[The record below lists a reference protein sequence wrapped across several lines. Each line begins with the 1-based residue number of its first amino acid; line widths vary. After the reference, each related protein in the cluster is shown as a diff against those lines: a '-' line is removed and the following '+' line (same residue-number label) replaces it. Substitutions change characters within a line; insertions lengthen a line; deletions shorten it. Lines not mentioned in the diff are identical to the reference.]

1 METDWGRAHVLQDLQ
16 PYICTYHDCS
26 DAFQMYSSRH
36 RWLEH
41 ERLVHRRIWQCFGH
55 ANAVFASSSELRD
68 HLQSQHSEGVTEA
81 QIQNLLD
88 VCESSVVDTRT
99 KCPICLIEGPFKK
112 GLDNHLSFHLETFA
126 TFSVPRSI
134 FSREESESGV
144 DGNSENAQGLRS
156 DISTKSVSLSFQSP
170 PASTS
175 SSANKE
181 PKEETRPEQEA
192 STAQGGESP
201 APRGVGSG
209 PDLAL
214 KGRSGP
220 WDWFGGLGTYYFHID
235 YIREHPSH
243 KPFVDSVGTWYPP
256 KSLGANQMIGG
267 GVSGL
272 YWYCDGYS
280 ISQVAYNALPDN
292 CPHFKTFSVYY
303 YNGTFWA
310 SRCDATA
317 VQVGDEDSDTGYQ
330 DLEDAPEGE
339 GEGWHRLSFEHDEQ
353 TYSSHVTNSGQHS
366 RLRTQRPDQTWPKM
380 LLPEH
385 YHAPL
390 SSRTSEEYHQ
400 YGGLTGELPL
410 FLALIA
416 FSVDAGYVSWALET
430 CFQNGSWR
438 THNVDHIRKYPTSHI
453 L

>member
-1 METDWGRAHVLQDLQ
+1 MIETDRGRAHVLQDLQ
-16 PYICTYHDCS
+16 PYICTYPDCS

-55 ANAVFASSSELRD
+55 ANTVFASSSELRG
-68 HLQSQHSEGVTEA
+68 HLRSQHSEGITEA

-99 KCPICLIEGPFKK
+99 KCPICLIEGPFKR

-126 TFSVPRSI
+126 AFSVPRSI
-134 FSREESESGV
+134 CSGEESESGV

-156 DISTKSVSLSFQSP
+156 YISTKSISLSFQSP

-181 PKEETRPEQEA
+181 PKEETRPEREA
-192 STAQGGESP
+192 SAAQGGES
-201 APRGVGSG
+201 APRGVGPG

-214 KGRSGP
+214 KGRSGS
-220 WDWFGGLGTYYFHID
+220 WGWLGDLGLYYFRID
-235 YIREHPSH
+235 YMREHPSH
-243 KPFVDSVGTWYPP
+243 VPLVDALGAWHPP
-256 KSLGANQMIGG
+256 KSLGGNELIGG

-272 YWYCDGYS
+272 YWYCDRQS
-280 ISQVAYNALPDN
+280 ISQVPYLPDN

-303 YNGTFWA
+303 HNGIFWA

-317 VQVGDEDSDTGYQ
+317 VQVGDGDGDTGDQ
-330 DLEDAPEGE
+330 DPEDALEGE
-339 GEGWHRLSFEHDEQ
+339 GEGWHHLSFDHEGQ
-353 TYSSHVTNSGQHS
+353 PTYSSYVTNAGQHS

-390 SSRTSEEYHQ
+390 PSRTVNPQ
-400 YGGLTGELPL
+400 YGGLAGELPL

-416 FSVDAGYVSWALET
+416 FSVDAKNVHWALQT
-430 CFQNGSWR
+430 CFRDQSWR
-438 THNVDHIRKYPTSHI
+438 THDINHVREYSTSNV